1 MPTTGIRFAG
11 VHSTRVASVRPKIK
25 NEEAQIAMKKFVFL
39 LAAFLLFTLPASAQS
54 DYPKAELFGGY
65 SHFSADI
72 NINNPF
78 DTGGNPFFQQREG
91 IHGFAVSG
99 AANFSRNFGVVADFS
114 YHKKEFE
121 VPGADIDF
129 GTFNFLFGP
138 RLTARGDRVE
148 GFAHAL
154 VGGVRR
160 RVENFDPDIDL
171 ALGVGGGVDIKV
183 SRNFG
188 VRLFQLDYVP
198 FRDTNPFTLDKEWRH
213 NLRVGVGVTFRI
225 E

>member
-1 MPTTGIRFAG
+1 
-11 VHSTRVASVRPKIK
+11 
-25 NEEAQIAMKKFVFL
+25 MKKLTFL
-39 LAAFLLFTLPASAQS
+39 FAVLLLTSVSANAQ
-54 DYPKAELFGGY
+54 DRPKAEIFGGY

-72 NINNPF
+72 NLDNPF
-78 DTGGNPFFQQREG
+78 DDDGNPFFRQREG
-91 IHGFAVSG
+91 LHGFALSG
-99 AANFSRNFGVVADFS
+99 AANLSNNFGIVADFS

-121 VPGADIDF
+121 VFGPDIDF
-129 GTFNFLFGP
+129 STFSFLFGP
-138 RLTARGDRVE
+138 RFTARGDRVE

-160 RVENFDPDIDL
+160 KIEDFDSDTDF

-183 SRNFG
+183 SKNFG

-198 FRDTNPFTLDKEWRH
+198 FRDRDVFTLEKEWRH
-213 NLRVGVGVTFRI
+213 NIRVGVGVTFRF

>member
-1 MPTTGIRFAG
+1 
-11 VHSTRVASVRPKIK
+11 
-25 NEEAQIAMKKFVFL
+25 MKKLAFLFVVFL
-39 LAAFLLFTLPASAQS
+39 LTAISARAQS

-78 DTGGNPFFQQREG
+78 DTGGNPFFEQREG

-114 YHKKEFE
+114 YHRKEFE
-121 VPGADIDF
+121 VPGPDIDF

-138 RLTARGDRVE
+138 RFTARGDRVE
-148 GFAHAL
+148 GFAHTL
-154 VGGVRR
+154 IGGVRR
-160 RVENFDPDIDL
+160 KIEDFDSDIDF

-188 VRLFQLDYVP
+188 VRLVQLDYVP
-198 FRDTNPFTLDKEWRH
+198 FRDRNPFTLDKEWRH